1 MTSEPLPSRRE
12 ELQQLWKLAL
22 PIAIAQAGQHL
33 MSFVDTAVVGRV
45 GMAALSAVGLSSAL
59 FFAFSSF
66 AMGLMMGL
74 DPLVSQAIGARQLPR
89 ARSLFWQGSYLA
101 LIVGTVLAVPM
112 LVGPRLLP
120 LVGVDFP
127 ELPQVRDYLTWRAPS
142 LPLVLLFITARA
154 YLQAVARPQVLVL
167 STVVANV
174 FNLLANI
181 LFVFGGADLPAYL
194 GPLRAMPALGVK
206 GSAIATLLATLV
218 QWAIVAWAVRL
229 TPGSTEPGGRR
240 PVRADILRALIVGVP
255 IGLHIAAEV
264 GVFSL
269 AGLLARWVSPESM
282 SAHQIAITYGSLTF
296 AMALGIGNAGSVRVG
311 WAVGARD
318 TPRARRSGMMAFASG
333 AVFMAC
339 SGLGFALFAPQLAD
353 VIGTPPEVRHLVVPL
368 LMVCAVFQ
376 LSDGVQGVGAGV
388 LRGAGDT
395 RFTFVANVV
404 GHYLVGLPV
413 SLGLGFGLKM
423 GVLGIWW
430 GLCAGLTVVALALLW
445 RFNRQSAGTLE
456 PVEGV

>member
-33 MSFVDTAVVGRV
+33 MGFVDTAVVSRAGTQ
-45 GMAALSAVGLSSAL
+45 ALAAVGLSSSI
-59 FFAFSSF
+59 FFALSSF

-74 DPLVSQAIGARQLPR
+74 DPLVSQAIGARNLSR
-89 ARSLFWQGSYLA
+89 ARVLFWQGSYLA
-101 LIVGTVLAVPM
+101 LIVGTVLAVP
-112 LVGPRLLP
+112 LVVGPRLLP
-120 LVGVDFP
+120 LVGVSFP
-127 ELPQVRDYLTWRAPS
+127 ELPEVRDYLTWRAFS

-154 YLQAVARPQVLVL
+154 YLQGVGRPQVLVV

-174 FNLLANI
+174 FNLAANV
-181 LFVFGGADLPAYL
+181 LFVFGGEGLPAFL

-206 GSAIATLLATLV
+206 GSALATLLATLV
-218 QWAIVAWAVRL
+218 QWAIAAWAVRMA
-229 TPGSTEPGGRR
+229 PGAEGLGWVR
-240 PVRADILRALIVGVP
+240 PVRADILQALRVGVP
-255 IGLHIAAEV
+255 IGLHVAAEV

-269 AGLLARWVSPESM
+269 AGVLARWVSPESM
-282 SAHQIAITYGSLTF
+282 SAHQIAISYGSLSF

-333 AVFMAC
+333 AAFMAL
-339 SGLGFALFAPQLAD
+339 SGLVYALFAPQLAD
-353 VIGTPPEVRHLVVPL
+353 LMGTPPEVRPLVVPL

-388 LRGAGDT
+388 LRGAGET
-395 RFTFVANVV
+395 RFTFLANVV
-404 GHYLVGLPV
+404 GHYAVGLPV
-413 SLGLGFGLKM
+413 ALVLGFGLKL
-423 GVLGIWW
+423 GVVGIWW
-430 GLCAGLTVVALALLW
+430 GLCAGLTFVGLALLW
-445 RFNRQSAGTLE
+445 RFERQSAGTLR
-456 PVEGV
+456 PMEG